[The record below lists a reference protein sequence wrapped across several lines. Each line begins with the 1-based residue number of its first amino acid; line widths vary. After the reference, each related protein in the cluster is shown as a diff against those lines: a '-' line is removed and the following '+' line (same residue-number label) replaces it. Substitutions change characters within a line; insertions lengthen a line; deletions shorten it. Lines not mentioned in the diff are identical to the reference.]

1 MVVVAL
7 VLVLSSGGSS
17 AGKQSA
23 GKTTSTSARARS
35 HSDRGGSSAPAAS
48 PAATTVAVLNG
59 TSTNGLAH
67 SLAKSL
73 QQSGYS
79 QATALNGT
87 PPGSHAVTVVE
98 YTTGHRADGEG
109 VASALAVT
117 QVQPLET
124 PVAALASSA
133 TVVVIVGADKAA
145 AFDAGGGGETS
156 G

>member
-1 MVVVAL
+1 
-7 VLVLSSGGSS
+7 
-17 AGKQSA
+17 
-23 GKTTSTSARARS
+23 
-35 HSDRGGSSAPAAS
+35 
-48 PAATTVAVLNG
+48 
-59 TSTNGLAH
+59 
-67 SLAKSL
+67 
-73 QQSGYS
+73 
-79 QATALNGT
+79 
-87 PPGSHAVTVVE
+87 VE